1 MIIIPHRD
9 NDEDAGDGD
18 DNGTDGDDTH
28 LFQEKK
34 PRAEGKRSW
43 GACSHRERICQGPEA
58 HMAGDDDDDDDDDDD
73 HDNGEDEDDD
83 KGDDDGRCQ
92 KLRCQVQS

>member
-9 NDEDAGDGD
+9 DDEDAGDDDDRDGD

-43 GACSHRERICQGPEA
+43 GARSH
-58 HMAGDDDDDDDDDDD
+58 
-73 HDNGEDEDDD
+73 
-83 KGDDDGRCQ
+83 
-92 KLRCQVQS
+92 